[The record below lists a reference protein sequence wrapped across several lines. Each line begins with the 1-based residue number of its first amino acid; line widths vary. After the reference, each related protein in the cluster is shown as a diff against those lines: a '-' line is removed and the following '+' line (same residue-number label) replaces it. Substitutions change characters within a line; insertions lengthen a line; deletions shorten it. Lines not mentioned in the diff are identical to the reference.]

1 MILASVLG
9 SVPRSGPPLR
19 PFLGPALLLRACSTS
34 ATDTHHVEMARE
46 RSKTVTSF
54 YNQSAIDVAAEKVR
68 SWGSEARVPSWSG
81 CSGKGWS

>member
-9 SVPRSGPPLR
+9 SIPRGGLPLR
-19 PFLGPALLLRACSTS
+19 PFLGPAHLLRVLSTS

-68 SWGSEARVPSWSG
+68 SWGSEARVPRWSG
-81 CSGKGWS
+81 CPGTGWS

>member
-9 SVPRSGPPLR
+9 SGPRVGPPLR
-19 PFLGPALLLRACSTS
+19 PFLGPALLLRALSTS
-34 ATDTHHVEMARE
+34 ATDSHHVEMARE

-68 SWGSEARVPSWSG
+68 CWGSEVRVPSWSG
-81 CSGKGWS
+81 CAGKGWS

>member
-9 SVPRSGPPLR
+9 SGSRGGPPLR
-19 PFLGPALLLRACSTS
+19 PVLGPALLLRALSTS

-54 YNQSAIDVAAEKVR
+54 YNQSAIDVAAEKVG
-68 SWGSEARVPSWSG
+68 SWGSEARVRSWSG
-81 CSGKGWS
+81 CPGKGWS